1 MLPAERAL
9 FVPTHIASL
18 LRFTLM
24 PEGPVPSS
32 TCPCTPSA
40 PMRIERSVFIASRPS
55 RVSVMLPLP
64 APASAQADTRA
75 SRLTRA

>member
-1 MLPAERAL
+1 MSAERAL

-18 LRFTLM
+18 LRFTLI

-32 TCPCTPSA
+32 TCPFTPSA
-40 PMRIERSVFIASRPS
+40 PMRIESAVFIASRPS
-55 RVSVMLPLP
+55 CSSVMLPLP

-75 SRLTRA
+75 SRLMRA